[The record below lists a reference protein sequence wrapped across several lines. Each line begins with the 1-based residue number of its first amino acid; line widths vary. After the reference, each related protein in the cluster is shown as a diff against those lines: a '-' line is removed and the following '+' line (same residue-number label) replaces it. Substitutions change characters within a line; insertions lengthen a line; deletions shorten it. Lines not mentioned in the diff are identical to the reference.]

1 MVFYNNNLDEYNL
14 CEDSLKYINKGN
26 CGSVYKID
34 GTDKILK
41 TYNDETVSYYRINN
55 EMFETIKDLNNSH
68 IMKIYDILY
77 KNKEADIIEAY
88 IGEYIKSDNVDIM
101 LKETDYLLENIK
113 EVEDLSQ
120 KLNEHNILLDDMTY
134 NNVILTDSKIVLID
148 MDSWKNIKSSKE
160 ETKRINKMEVLVLFK
175 RIIQSTIVKQK
186 YDNAWFY
193 TTTQELFDFDREELM
208 NKPLTDLVSEKIKTY
223 KYTIDY
229 FKKTGK

>member
-14 CEDSLKYINKGN
+14 CEDSLKYINKGY

-55 EMFETIKDLNNSH
+55 EMFETIKALNNSH

-88 IGEYIKSDNVDIM
+88 IGEYIKSDNVDVM

-175 RIIQSTIVKQK
+175 RIIQSTIAKQK